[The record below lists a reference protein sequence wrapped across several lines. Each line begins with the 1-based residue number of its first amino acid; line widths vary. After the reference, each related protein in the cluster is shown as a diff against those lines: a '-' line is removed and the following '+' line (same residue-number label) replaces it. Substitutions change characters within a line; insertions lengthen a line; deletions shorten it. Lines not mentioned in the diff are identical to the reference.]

1 MRLNKIKSILFIFHT
16 AANAFESPSLSI
28 RLGKN
33 KGYHMGN
40 KNDKRTM
47 FVGHSFS
54 YVNGSITHKL
64 HESIF
69 SNSKNKF
76 CC

>member
-1 MRLNKIKSILFIFHT
+1 MRLNKVKSILFIFRT

-28 RLGKN
+28 RLGRN

-40 KNDKRTM
+40 ENEKRTM

-54 YVNGSITHKL
+54 YVNGSITQKL
-64 HESIF
+64 CEYF
-69 SNSKNKF
+69 LELKK
-76 CC
+76 